1 MEAVIDKI
9 KELVMKRRIRLLEFF
24 KDYDKLKSGRIL
36 RANFKR
42 ALDLGGLGLTVDE
55 IDLLAHKL
63 V

>member
-1 MEAVIDKI
+1 VEAVIDKI